1 MPFTSKSELDQQRA
15 LIDQLRSP
23 PKRAPTEGFGTL
35 AQIINSYRGG
45 KLSKDLS
52 EKEAENKTIQQR
64 EMQQLLRVLGGGSG
78 SPAAP
83 QPRPNLGAPQAGSPS
98 QRPQGAPQIPSQG
111 QQYQSPQAQQI
122 ALQAA
127 LQRQKQQGGES
138 FSQSPIYTRGP
149 EGQIGVGQL
158 SSRGGFRPSQGLPQG
173 SEILLPGSQAA
184 FDPRSIG
191 IRGGAQTQQDVAN
204 IGATAGPKAQAAGQ
218 SQKAIEDVKTAAI
231 GDRARQA
238 REQELASGQTK
249 RTGALETKS
258 DQFDLIN
265 RSIDTALSQSGTFT
279 TGIVG
284 AVGSNIP
291 GTPAYD
297 LNQTLQG
304 LRANIGFDKL
314 AELRA
319 NSPTGGALG
328 SVSDRE
334 NELLQSVFGSLQ
346 QAQSR
351 DQFETRLE
359 DVRRQIKKSWERVNK
374 AYDLDYGVPYF
385 EASSE
390 QPGGALSQDE
400 MEELRQLEAEFAR
413 P

>member
-1 MPFTSKSELDQQRA
+1 MPYVPQSQIERQRDLVQQLTNPQRPA
-15 LIDQLRSP
+15 TNI
-23 PKRAPTEGFGTL
+23 GTGL
-35 AQIINSYRGG
+35 SQIINKFRGA
-45 KLSKDLS
+45 KLSKDLTA
-52 EKEAENKTIQQR
+52 KEAENQRIEQQ
-64 EMQQLLRVLGGGSG
+64 EIQQLLRVLGGGAG

-83 QPRPNLGAPQAGSPS
+83 QPRPNLGASQAGSPS

-111 QQYQSPQAQQI
+111 QQYQSPRAQQI

-127 LQRQKQQGGES
+127 IQRQKQQGGER

-149 EGQIGVGQL
+149 EDKIGVVQL
-158 SSRGGFRPSQGLPQG
+158 SSKGGFRPSQGLPPG
-173 SEILLPGSQAA
+173 YEILLPGSQAA

-191 IRGGAQTQQDVAN
+191 IRGGAQTKQDVAN
-204 IGATAGPKAQAAGQ
+204 IVATAGPKAKAAGQ

-359 DVRRQIKKSWERVNK
+359 DVRRQVKKSWERVNK

>member
-1 MPFTSKSELDQQRA
+1 MPYVPQSEIERQRA
-15 LIDQLRSP
+15 LVQKLRNP
-23 PKRAPTEGFGTL
+23 QRPATNIGTGL
-35 AQIINSYRGG
+35 SQIIDKFRGG
-45 KLSKDLS
+45 RLSKDLTA
-52 EKEAENKTIQQR
+52 KEAENQRIQQQ
-64 EMQQLLRVLGGGSG
+64 EIQQLLRVLGGGG
-78 SPAAP
+78 ETPNAP
-83 QPRPNLGAPQAGSPS
+83 QPRPNLGAPQAGPPS

-111 QQYQSPQAQQI
+111 QQYQSPRAQQI

-127 LQRQKQQGGES
+127 IQRQKQQGGER

-238 REQELASGQTK
+238 REQELASGQNK
-249 RTGALETKS
+249 RSAVLDTKS
-258 DQFDLIN
+258 DQLDLIN